1 MRRRRSVCC
10 SLSGARAV
18 STPDLHATIRPESPG
33 DRQGIFRVHERAFG
47 RPEEAVL
54 VDDLR
59 AGGNLFL
66 SLAAF
71 QEEEIVGH
79 IAFSPVVIEGTETEG
94 EKKEGKETVPALAL
108 APVGV
113 LPQHQGKGI
122 GAALVRAGLE
132 ECERRGC
139 ASVIVLGA
147 PAYYGRFGFVPARP
161 FGIAHPFGP
170 AVPDEAFMLRFAGG
184 AFPENLRGVVRY
196 APAFDRL

>member
-1 MRRRRSVCC
+1 M
-10 SLSGARAV
+10 
-18 STPDLHATIRPESPG
+18 STPDLRITIRPESPG

-71 QEEEIVGH
+71 LDGEIVGH
-79 IAFSPVVIEGTETEG
+79 IAFSPVVIEGTESERKEG
-94 EKKEGKETVPALAL
+94 EETVPALAL

-122 GAALVRAGLE
+122 GGALVRAGLE
-132 ECERRGC
+132 ECERRDC
-139 ASVIVLGA
+139 PLVIVLGD
-147 PAYYGRFGFVPARP
+147 PAYYGRFGFVSARP
-161 FGIAHPFGP
+161 FGIGHPFGS

-196 APAFDRL
+196 APEFGRL